1 MKGGTTGRAG
11 GKRHRPPQAKPHDPQ
26 RARPFLDSSFL
37 PSSFTLS
44 LSAPMPYDPNF
55 PPTNAELTSPAF
67 RDQFQGLKT
76 LIDAIP
82 SITNAQ
88 VDSITTLNPGDPA
101 TVGVSITGGVLH
113 FTFGIPQGAEGAQGS
128 DGPQGPAFGNAVV
141 DSVTTVPP
149 GSPASVGTWFDGTDV
164 HFTFELPQGDPG
176 EQGPAGEVSQGDLE
190 NAINYQTS
198 NNTNAVSTIGT

>member
-1 MKGGTTGRAG
+1 
-11 GKRHRPPQAKPHDPQ
+11 
-26 RARPFLDSSFL
+26 
-37 PSSFTLS
+37 
-44 LSAPMPYDPNF
+44 MPYDPNF

-113 FTFGIPQGAEGAQGS
+113 FTFGIPQGAEGPQGS
-128 DGPQGPAFGNAVV
+128 DGAQGPPFGNAVV
-141 DSVTTVPP
+141 DSVTTVPA
-149 GSPASVGTWFDGTDV
+149 GSPANVGTWFDGTDV
-164 HFTFELPQGDPG
+164 HFSFELPQGDPG
-176 EQGPAGEVSQGDLE
+176 EQGPGGEVSQGDLE
-190 NAINYQTS
+190 NAINLLTS
-198 NNTNAVSTIGT
+198 NYTNGVTNLGLSPSDPPTQNDVQQIVDKLDELINALRR

>member
-1 MKGGTTGRAG
+1 
-11 GKRHRPPQAKPHDPQ
+11 
-26 RARPFLDSSFL
+26 
-37 PSSFTLS
+37 
-44 LSAPMPYDPNF
+44 MPYDPNF

-67 RDQFQGLKT
+67 RDQFQGLKA

-82 SITNAQ
+82 SVTNAQ

-113 FTFGIPQGAEGAQGS
+113 FSFGIPQGTEGPQGGDGAQG
-128 DGPQGPAFGNAVV
+128 PPFANAVV
-141 DSVTTVPP
+141 DGVTTVPA
-149 GSPASVGTWFDGTDV
+149 GTPANVGVSFDGTDV
-164 HFTFELPQGDPG
+164 HFSFDLPQGDPG

-198 NNTNAVSTIGT
+198 NNTDAVSAAGVYVSDPPTQGEVQAIVDKLDELINALRR